1 MPLAPLGRVALPSGA
16 PVRTACTSLNVTM
29 PHGSSG
35 PAAPGSFCTT
45 TAVVVLEAGLD
56 EVAVVPGA
64 VAPAPVL
71 AVEPALAAG
80 CAVPVDRG
88 VEIAVVALVV
98 VTSTAQP
105 VSAASAVNETAM
117 RCDRRVVRL
126 RLDCIETPS
135 RACVEHL
142 LLKLADPTV
151 DALAQSSASTSGWRS
166 ESRLA
171 ASFRAD

>member
-45 TAVVVLEAGLD
+45 AVVVLEAGLD
-56 EVAVVPGA
+56 EVAVVPAA

-71 AVEPALAAG
+71 VVEPALAAG

-98 VTSTAQP
+98 VTSKAQP

-171 ASFRAD
+171 ASFGAD